1 MEVGVGA
8 GITVTFDAAATI
20 ETVELAVAGTVAA
33 TEEATAFE
41 IGMLAFRALDS
52 QRSGLSVLAGLVY
65 EADCRF
71 R

>member
-41 IGMLAFRALDS
+41 IGMLALLALDS
-52 QRSGLSVLAGLVY
+52 QRSGLSVLAGLVC

-71 R
+71 H